1 MQKKEDFV
9 YSHFQS
15 QHIFNYAIVFPS
27 GCMLV
32 SIQKA
37 VTSGSKG
44 VLLAMGKVLGW
55 KRLVQLNKDLL
66 KTSASLSQLSCTFE
80 WLNLVEILYK
90 RASRGSHLLD
100 HLWRK
105 GGRELPYSTTC
116 FCWFGVKNS
125 RAKVKSCPNVHLH
138 SEQLEPCAHIAQ
150 TVQEALRLRQW
161 CACFKLCPDLR
172 TSKKNAPACLHDAFY
187 GGTFNHKC
195 RSWDEEEL
203 VMRCA
208 KY

>member
-1 MQKKEDFV
+1 MVLTLGEHQVICSDGTTLISYELPITEPFCSNFFYMLRWYQIRTSVTETTIFKMSEQHAKKEDFV

-66 KTSASLSQLSCTFE
+66 KISASLSQLSCTFE

-125 RAKVKSCPNVHLH
+125 RAKVNSV
-138 SEQLEPCAHIAQ
+138 
-150 TVQEALRLRQW
+150 
-161 CACFKLCPDLR
+161 R
-172 TSKKNAPACLHDAFY
+172 TFTCTASN
-187 GGTFNHKC
+187 
-195 RSWDEEEL
+195 
-203 VMRCA
+203 
-208 KY
+208 